1 MKKATIVVIS
11 LVCALTGM
19 SSPVVSGVTFTQAQ
33 DRLVSV
39 SYSIDEPAIITVDV
53 QTNRGDGVFVSIG
66 SANARGFVGD
76 VNKLVTN
83 VNETLTMTWRPDL
96 FWSEGGRISGDNVK
110 AVVTAWATNA
120 PPDYMVINL
129 IDRD

>member
-53 QTNRGDGVFVSIG
+53 RTNRGDGVYASIG
-66 SANARGFVGD
+66 ADKLRRISGE

-83 VNETLTMTWRPDL
+83 VNTSVSATWPID
-96 FWSEGGRISGDNVK
+96 SSMPEQTISSARVVVIAWGMGDER
-110 AVVTAWATNA
+110 TAGLHGNQH
-120 PPDYMVINL
+120 D
-129 IDRD
+129 